1 MSHVRI
7 EHSSIYLLVFK
18 IYVGDIP
25 TSTVLLHHYPSTH
38 PRSCKDISGLLLLFF
53 LLLLYIY
60 THIGGFPIYGGT
72 PLSLDGDLS
81 NPHLSV
87 LLSDRGHRW
96 NHPKLRI
103 LLGVGMY

>member
-1 MSHVRI
+1 MQRYVWNI
-7 EHSSIYLLVFK
+7 IY
-18 IYVGDIP
+18 IYIYI
-25 TSTVLLHHYPSTH
+25 LY
-38 PRSCKDISGLLLLFF
+38 IYYIYIIYIYNYY
-53 LLLLYIY
+53 LYIY

-87 LLSDRGHRW
+87 LLYDRGHRW

>member
-1 MSHVRI
+1 MSGI
-7 EHSSIYLLVFK
+7 LYIYILY
-18 IYVGDIP
+18 IYI
-25 TSTVLLHHYPSTH
+25 T
-38 PRSCKDISGLLLLFF
+38 II
-53 LLLLYIY
+53 YIY